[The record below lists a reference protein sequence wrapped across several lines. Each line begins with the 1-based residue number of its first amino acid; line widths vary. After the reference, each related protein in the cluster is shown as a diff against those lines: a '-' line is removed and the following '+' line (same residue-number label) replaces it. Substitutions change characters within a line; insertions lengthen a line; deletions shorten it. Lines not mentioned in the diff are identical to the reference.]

1 MVWWPHAAA
10 GPGTGL
16 RSERRLVV
24 VAARG
29 RARRRPGV
37 GLGAALAATLV
48 SAPGT
53 AALAATRGALAAAP
67 GTAALAAA
75 ARGALAASRGALVA
89 GPRVV
94 AAEALTTAGAAG
106 LLHLGGGH
114 LQAGPDLLHV
124 DLEDRALL
132 TLAGLVGPG
141 LEPALHDDA
150 HAAGQRLGRVL
161 RRLPPHRAVEEQGL
175 LVLPLVGLTVER
187 ARRRGH
193 GEVRDRGT
201 RGGEAELR
209 VGGEVADDGDRG
221 FACHVRPPVVKRIDN
236 GSVQRPLRG
245 DRGNRPGGSSRT
257 APTVRPSRVDGAA
270 V

>member
-37 GLGAALAATLV
+37 GLDATLV
-48 SAPGT
+48 AALVAAPRT
-53 AALAATRGALAAAP
+53 AALAS
-67 GTAALAAA
+67 AALASAA
-75 ARGALAASRGALVA
+75 LTATRGALVA

-94 AAEALTTAGAAG
+94 AAEALTAAGAAG

-114 LQAGPDLLHV
+114 LQARPDLLHV

-132 TLAGLVGPG
+132 TLAGLVGPC
-141 LEPALHDDA
+141 LEPALNDDA

-161 RRLPPHRAVEEQGL
+161 RRLPPH
-175 LVLPLVGLTVER
+175 
-187 ARRRGH
+187 
-193 GEVRDRGT
+193 
-201 RGGEAELR
+201 
-209 VGGEVADDGDRG
+209 
-221 FACHVRPPVVKRIDN
+221 
-236 GSVQRPLRG
+236 
-245 DRGNRPGGSSRT
+245 
-257 APTVRPSRVDGAA
+257 
-270 V
+270 